1 MGLIT
6 STNYCVNIF
15 VYLKGL
21 CIYRPPA
28 LASAPSPNLYLP
40 ALGPSLYLTALAPN
54 LYLQALAPNLC
65 LQVLASNFYLPV
77 LVSPDPGLAYINFVP
92 PICLTVL

>member
-15 VYLKGL
+15 FYLKGL

-28 LASAPSPNLYLP
+28 LASAPFPNLYLP
-40 ALGPSLYLTALAPN
+40 VLASSLYLTALAPN
-54 LYLQALAPNLC
+54 LYLQT
-65 LQVLASNFYLPV
+65 LASNFYLPV
-77 LVSPDPGLAYINFVP
+77 LVSPDPGLAYINLVP
-92 PICLTVL
+92 PICITVL